1 MFVFKVLLA
10 LFWNLLIFGGLLFIP
25 AGTLFWWRAWIFLGV
40 VSVSVIA
47 VMITVFRENEELWNE
62 RLKPFIQEGQ
72 PIADKIIISLFVIAF
87 FCLIAIIP
95 LDLFQFH
102 LLSKP
107 GTLISSL
114 GLLLFIVGWWI
125 ISLSFKEN
133 TFAAPVVKHQ
143 TDRQQIVIDTG
154 VYSLVRHPMYAGAI
168 LLMIGMPLWLESYAA
183 VLYSILPILLLIVRV
198 QFEEKFLRQELK
210 GYDVYT
216 ERVRYKLL
224 PYLW

>member
-168 LLMIGMPLWLESYAA
+168 LLMIGMPLWLESYTA

>member
-168 LLMIGMPLWLESYAA
+168 LLMIGMPLWLESYTA

-216 ERVRYKLL
+216 EKVRYKLL
-224 PYLW
+224 PKIW

>member
-1 MFVFKVLLA
+1 MFIFKVLLA

-62 RLKPFIQEGQ
+62 RLKPFIQQGQ
-72 PIADKIIISLFVIAF
+72 PLTDKIITSLFVIAF

-95 LDLFQFH
+95 LDVFQFH

-107 GTLISSL
+107 DTLISSL
-114 GLLLFIVGWWI
+114 GVLLFIVGWCVV
-125 ISLSFKEN
+125 SLSFKEN

-143 TDRQQIVIDTG
+143 IDRQQTVIDTG

-183 VLYSILPILLLIVRV
+183 VLYSILPIILLIMRL
-198 QFEEKFLRQELK
+198 QFEEKFLRQELE

-216 ERVRYKLL
+216 GRVRYRLL

>member
-1 MFVFKVLLA
+1 MFIFKVLLA

-72 PIADKIIISLFVIAF
+72 PIADKILTSLFVITF

-107 GTLISSL
+107 GKLISSL
-114 GLLLFIVGWWI
+114 GLLVFIVGWWI

-168 LLMIGMPLWLESYAA
+168 LLMIGMPLWLESYTA
-183 VLYSILPILLLIVRV
+183 VLYSILPIVLLIVRIQV
-198 QFEEKFLRQELK
+198 EEKFLRQELK
-210 GYDVYT
+210 GYDVYI